1 MKCIAVMPAYHEAT
15 RIQDAIRSVQPH
27 VATVLVVDDGSSDE
41 TAAQAREA
49 GAVVIRHVVN
59 RGQGAALKT
68 GTEGAIRLGADIVL
82 HVDAD
87 GQHSGDDIPQMLD
100 PIRRGEAQVVLGS
113 RFMGITAEGMPLTRR
128 ALMHAIRTFNVF
140 ILGISGRLTDPQSG
154 MRAIHKDA
162 LSTLT
167 FRQDGMAHASEILRL
182 LTRSAILWKEVP
194 IHVRYTEDT
203 LRKGNKTSDAVRIVW
218 KLFLGAFQR

>member
-1 MKCIAVMPAYHEAT
+1 MPAYQEAT
-15 RIQDAIRSVQPH
+15 RIQDAIRGVQPH
-27 VATVLVVDDGSSDE
+27 VDAVLVVDDGSLDE
-41 TAAQAREA
+41 TADRARAA
-49 GAVVIRHVVN
+49 GATVIRHAVN

-87 GQHSGDDIPQMLD
+87 GQHSGDDIPKLLE
-100 PIRRGEAQVVLGS
+100 PIRRGTAQVVLGS
-113 RFMGITAEGMPLTRR
+113 RFMGIDAEGMPTTRR
-128 ALMHAIRTFNVF
+128 VLMYAIRTFNVLV
-140 ILGISGRLTDPQSG
+140 LGVSGRLTDPQSG

-162 LSTLT
+162 VPALP

-182 LTRSAILWKEVP
+182 LTRSSLRWEEVP
-194 IHVRYTEDT
+194 IHVRYTQDT
-203 LRKGNKTSDAVRIVW
+203 LQKGNKTTDAFRIVW